1 MTETPS
7 STPSPRH
14 LGNSYV
20 LEEQIGSGAQGEV
33 WKGRAKD
40 SPQPLAFKI
49 LHTAITTE
57 SSVIDAFLK
66 ERTALKKAS
75 GPNVIEVHDIVVERN
90 TLGLV
95 MDYADGGSLR
105 DIIRSQGSLPP
116 HEVARIGSH
125 MASGI
130 MAVHN
135 AGIIHRDIKPENVL
149 IDSSTSPSTPKI
161 ADFGIAS
168 ICDSTSATRTA
179 AGAGTPLYMAPEV
192 NGGYRSSPAMDVYS
206 LGIVLYEMAC
216 GVTPFNGPY
225 NYVIAAHA
233 QTAPIRPTGIPD
245 SLWDLLSTM
254 LDKNPDARPQI
265 GEAKQ
270 NLDHL
275 AHALTGIPAA
285 PALNSSP
292 CTPETSGA
300 PALHNPQDNPQNPES
315 AETLAASHPA
325 IWPHPP
331 SAAPAYPGHPGPLG
345 SPAMGSPAMGSPAP
359 ASPSRRPGVV
369 MAIVAVTVCILALA
383 GTIGVIAYTQLSD
396 HGNRDTTANEADDA
410 PTSASQQPAPTAPS
424 ASDEPSTAGTTGA
437 DDKTTVTRTFIDS
450 LTQADEASVWRL
462 TTPQSRQQLENS
474 SPTPGYQSTRDYIVS
489 SASAGYT
496 VNTCMNST
504 DAAAAGIQ
512 VDANQLACRVDLSC
526 QASCSNPIIIL
537 EKDSDKVDSINFA
550 NH

>member
-33 WKGRAKD
+33 WKGHAKD

-105 DIIRSQGSLPP
+105 DIIRAQGSLPP
-116 HEVARIGSH
+116 HEVARIDPH

-135 AGIIHRDIKPENVL
+135 AGITHRDIKPENVL

-233 QTAPIRPTGIPD
+233 QTAPHTSRWNFRSALESPHHDAGQESGCAPPD
-245 SLWDLLSTM
+245 RRGETESGSPRTRAHG
-254 LDKNPDARPQI
+254 NPRSARPEFFPLHARDVGRARTSQPAGQSSES
-265 GEAKQ
+265 GERGNPRRIASG
-270 NLDHL
+270 HL
-275 AHALTGIPAA
+275 AA
-285 PALNSSP
+285 PAERRARISRASRP
-292 CTPETSGA
+292 PGEPRYGKPRYGKPRSGIAIQAPGCGDGDRRGHGVHSGA
-300 PALHNPQDNPQNPES
+300 RRRHRSLR
-315 AETLAASHPA
+315 LHPA
-325 IWPHPP
+325 VRPRK
-331 SAAPAYPGHPGPLG
+331 
-345 SPAMGSPAMGSPAP
+345 
-359 ASPSRRPGVV
+359 SRHYGER
-369 MAIVAVTVCILALA
+369 
-383 GTIGVIAYTQLSD
+383 
-396 HGNRDTTANEADDA
+396 
-410 PTSASQQPAPTAPS
+410 
-424 ASDEPSTAGTTGA
+424 
-437 DDKTTVTRTFIDS
+437 
-450 LTQADEASVWRL
+450 
-462 TTPQSRQQLENS
+462 SR
-474 SPTPGYQSTRDYIVS
+474 
-489 SASAGYT
+489 
-496 VNTCMNST
+496 
-504 DAAAAGIQ
+504 
-512 VDANQLACRVDLSC
+512 
-526 QASCSNPIIIL
+526 
-537 EKDSDKVDSINFA
+537 
-550 NH
+550 

>member
-161 ADFGIAS
+161 ANFGIAS

-331 SAAPAYPGHPGPLG
+331 SAAPAYPGHPGV
-345 SPAMGSPAMGSPAP
+345 SR
-359 ASPSRRPGVV
+359 ASRTPRASR
-369 MAIVAVTVCILALA
+369 
-383 GTIGVIAYTQLSD
+383 D
-396 HGNRDTTANEADDA
+396 HG
-410 PTSASQQPAPTAPS
+410 
-424 ASDEPSTAGTTGA
+424 EPRSGIA
-437 DDKTTVTRTFIDS
+437 I
-450 LTQADEASVWRL
+450 QA
-462 TTPQSRQQLENS
+462 
-474 SPTPGYQSTRDYIVS
+474 PGY
-489 SASAGYT
+489 G
-496 VNTCMNST
+496 
-504 DAAAAGIQ
+504 
-512 VDANQLACRVDLSC
+512 
-526 QASCSNPIIIL
+526 
-537 EKDSDKVDSINFA
+537 DSDRRGDGVHSGARRRHRSLRLHPAVRPRKPRHHGERSR
-550 NH
+550 

>member
-1 MTETPS
+1 
-7 STPSPRH
+7 
-14 LGNSYV
+14 
-20 LEEQIGSGAQGEV
+20 
-33 WKGRAKD
+33 
-40 SPQPLAFKI
+40 
-49 LHTAITTE
+49 
-57 SSVIDAFLK
+57 
-66 ERTALKKAS
+66 
-75 GPNVIEVHDIVVERN
+75 
-90 TLGLV
+90 
-95 MDYADGGSLR
+95 
-105 DIIRSQGSLPP
+105 
-116 HEVARIGSH
+116 

-233 QTAPIRPTGIPD
+233 QTIPIRPTGIPD
-245 SLWDLLSTM
+245 PLWDLLSTM

-285 PALNSSP
+285 PALESSP

-300 PALHNPQDNPQNPES
+300 PAIHNLQDNPQNPES

-325 IWPHPP
+325 IWPHQPHQP
-331 SAAPAYPGHPGPLG
+331 SAAPGYAGHPAYADPRGR
-345 SPAMGSPAMGSPAP
+345 PAP
-359 ASPSRRPGVV
+359 APLSRSRRPGAVI
-369 MAIVAVTVCILALA
+369 AIVTAMVCILALA
-383 GTIGVIAYTQLSD
+383 GTIGVIAYSRLSN

-410 PTSASQQPAPTAPS
+410 PTSASQQPNPTAPS
-424 ASDEPSTAGTTGA
+424 AGDEPTADGTTGA
-437 DDKTTVTRTFIDS
+437 DDKTAVTRTFIES

-526 QASCSNPIIIL
+526 QAGCSSPIIIL

>member
-1 MTETPS
+1 M
-7 STPSPRH
+7 
-14 LGNSYV
+14 
-20 LEEQIGSGAQGEV
+20 
-33 WKGRAKD
+33 
-40 SPQPLAFKI
+40 
-49 LHTAITTE
+49 
-57 SSVIDAFLK
+57 
-66 ERTALKKAS
+66 
-75 GPNVIEVHDIVVERN
+75 
-90 TLGLV
+90 
-95 MDYADGGSLR
+95 
-105 DIIRSQGSLPP
+105 
-116 HEVARIGSH
+116 
-125 MASGI
+125 
-130 MAVHN
+130 
-135 AGIIHRDIKPENVL
+135 
-149 IDSSTSPSTPKI
+149 
-161 ADFGIAS
+161 
-168 ICDSTSATRTA
+168 
-179 AGAGTPLYMAPEV
+179 
-192 NGGYRSSPAMDVYS
+192 
-206 LGIVLYEMAC
+206 
-216 GVTPFNGPY
+216 
-225 NYVIAAHA
+225 
-233 QTAPIRPTGIPD
+233 
-245 SLWDLLSTM
+245 M

-331 SAAPAYPGHPGPLG
+331 SAAPAYPGHPGPL
-345 SPAMGSPAMGSPAP
+345 GSPAMGSPAP

-526 QASCSNPIIIL
+526 QASCSSPIIIL

>member
-1 MTETPS
+1 
-7 STPSPRH
+7 
-14 LGNSYV
+14 
-20 LEEQIGSGAQGEV
+20 
-33 WKGRAKD
+33 
-40 SPQPLAFKI
+40 
-49 LHTAITTE
+49 
-57 SSVIDAFLK
+57 
-66 ERTALKKAS
+66 
-75 GPNVIEVHDIVVERN
+75 
-90 TLGLV
+90 
-95 MDYADGGSLR
+95 
-105 DIIRSQGSLPP
+105 
-116 HEVARIGSH
+116 
-125 MASGI
+125 
-130 MAVHN
+130 
-135 AGIIHRDIKPENVL
+135 
-149 IDSSTSPSTPKI
+149 
-161 ADFGIAS
+161 
-168 ICDSTSATRTA
+168 
-179 AGAGTPLYMAPEV
+179 MAPEV
-192 NGGYRSSPAMDVYS
+192 NGGYRSSPAIDVYS

-285 PALNSSP
+285 PALESSP

-300 PALHNPQDNPQNPES
+300 PAIHNLQDNPQNPES

-325 IWPHPP
+325 IWPHPS
-331 SAAPAYPGHPGPLG
+331 SAAPAYPGHPGYPGRPGLPG
-345 SPAMGSPAMGSPAP
+345 YPGPMGSPAP
-359 ASPSRRPGVV
+359 ASPSRRPGTVI
-369 MAIVAVTVCILALA
+369 AIVAAMVCILVLA
-383 GTIGVIAYTQLSD
+383 GAIGVFAYTRLSD

-424 ASDEPSTAGTTGA
+424 ASDEPTAAGTNGA
-437 DDKTTVTRTFIDS
+437 DDKTTVKTTVTRPFIDS

-496 VNTCMNST
+496 VNTCMNSS

-526 QASCSNPIIIL
+526 QAGCSSPIIIL

>member
-1 MTETPS
+1 MFS
-7 STPSPRH
+7 STPPHPRAH
-14 LGNSYV
+14 
-20 LEEQIGSGAQGEV
+20 
-33 WKGRAKD
+33 R
-40 SPQPLAFKI
+40 
-49 LHTAITTE
+49 
-57 SSVIDAFLK
+57 
-66 ERTALKKAS
+66 
-75 GPNVIEVHDIVVERN
+75 
-90 TLGLV
+90 
-95 MDYADGGSLR
+95 
-105 DIIRSQGSLPP
+105 RS
-116 HEVARIGSH
+116 R
-125 MASGI
+125 
-130 MAVHN
+130 
-135 AGIIHRDIKPENVL
+135 
-149 IDSSTSPSTPKI
+149 
-161 ADFGIAS
+161 
-168 ICDSTSATRTA
+168 TSASHPYATRHRPPA
-179 AGAGTPLYMAPEV
+179 QRREREPPLYMAPEV
-192 NGGYRSSPAMDVYS
+192 NGGYRSSPAIDVYS

-285 PALNSSP
+285 PALESSP

-300 PALHNPQDNPQNPES
+300 PAIHNLQDNPQNPES

-325 IWPHPP
+325 IWPHPS
-331 SAAPAYPGHPGPLG
+331 SAAPAYPGHPGYPGRPGLPG
-345 SPAMGSPAMGSPAP
+345 HPGYPGHPGPMGSPAP
-359 ASPSRRPGVV
+359 ASPSRRPGTVI
-369 MAIVAVTVCILALA
+369 AIVAAMVCILVLA
-383 GTIGVIAYTQLSD
+383 GAIGVIAYSRLSN

-410 PTSASQQPAPTAPS
+410 PTSASQQPNPTAPS
-424 ASDEPSTAGTTGA
+424 AGDEPTADGTTGA
-437 DDKTTVTRTFIDS
+437 DDKTAVTRTFIES

-526 QASCSNPIIIL
+526 QAGCSSPIIIL

>member
-1 MTETPS
+1 
-7 STPSPRH
+7 
-14 LGNSYV
+14 
-20 LEEQIGSGAQGEV
+20 
-33 WKGRAKD
+33 
-40 SPQPLAFKI
+40 
-49 LHTAITTE
+49 
-57 SSVIDAFLK
+57 
-66 ERTALKKAS
+66 
-75 GPNVIEVHDIVVERN
+75 
-90 TLGLV
+90 
-95 MDYADGGSLR
+95 
-105 DIIRSQGSLPP
+105 
-116 HEVARIGSH
+116 

-233 QTAPIRPTGIPD
+233 QTIPIRPTGIPD
-245 SLWDLLSTM
+245 PLWDLLSTM

-300 PALHNPQDNPQNPES
+300 HAIHNPQDNPQNPES

-325 IWPHPP
+325 IWPHQPHQP
-331 SAAPAYPGHPGPLG
+331 SAAPGYAGHPAYADPRGR
-345 SPAMGSPAMGSPAP
+345 PAP
-359 ASPSRRPGVV
+359 APLSRSRRPGAVI
-369 MAIVAVTVCILALA
+369 AIVTAMVCILALA
-383 GTIGVIAYTQLSD
+383 GTIGVIAYSRLSN

-410 PTSASQQPAPTAPS
+410 PTSASQQPNPTAPS
-424 ASDEPSTAGTTGA
+424 AGDEPTADGTTGA
-437 DDKTTVTRTFIDS
+437 DDKTAVTRTFIES

-512 VDANQLACRVDLSC
+512 VDADQFACRVDLSC
-526 QASCSNPIIIL
+526 QAGCSSPIIIL

>member
-1 MTETPS
+1 
-7 STPSPRH
+7 
-14 LGNSYV
+14 
-20 LEEQIGSGAQGEV
+20 
-33 WKGRAKD
+33 
-40 SPQPLAFKI
+40 
-49 LHTAITTE
+49 
-57 SSVIDAFLK
+57 
-66 ERTALKKAS
+66 
-75 GPNVIEVHDIVVERN
+75 
-90 TLGLV
+90 
-95 MDYADGGSLR
+95 
-105 DIIRSQGSLPP
+105 
-116 HEVARIGSH
+116 

-130 MAVHN
+130 TAVHN

-192 NGGYRSSPAMDVYS
+192 NGGYRPSPAMDVYS

-233 QTAPIRPTGIPD
+233 RIAPIRPTGIPD
-245 SLWDLLSTM
+245 PLWNLLITM
-254 LDKNPDARPQI
+254 LDKNPDARPRI

-292 CTPETSGA
+292 CTPETSGVHA
-300 PALHNPQDNPQNPES
+300 IHNPQDNPQNPES

-325 IWPHPP
+325 IWPHQPHQP
-331 SAAPAYPGHPGPLG
+331 SAAPGYAGHPAYADPRGR
-345 SPAMGSPAMGSPAP
+345 PAP
-359 ASPSRRPGVV
+359 APLSRSRRPGAVI
-369 MAIVAVTVCILALA
+369 AIVTAMVCILALA
-383 GTIGVIAYTQLSD
+383 GTIGVIAYSRLSN

-410 PTSASQQPAPTAPS
+410 PTSASQQPNPTAPS
-424 ASDEPSTAGTTGA
+424 AGDEPTADGTTGA
-437 DDKTTVTRTFIDS
+437 DDKTAVTRTFIES

-526 QASCSNPIIIL
+526 QAGCSSPIIIL

>member
-1 MTETPS
+1 
-7 STPSPRH
+7 
-14 LGNSYV
+14 
-20 LEEQIGSGAQGEV
+20 
-33 WKGRAKD
+33 
-40 SPQPLAFKI
+40 
-49 LHTAITTE
+49 
-57 SSVIDAFLK
+57 
-66 ERTALKKAS
+66 
-75 GPNVIEVHDIVVERN
+75 
-90 TLGLV
+90 
-95 MDYADGGSLR
+95 
-105 DIIRSQGSLPP
+105 
-116 HEVARIGSH
+116 

-292 CTPETSGA
+292 CTPETSARPHFTTRRTILRIRRARKPSPHRIRPSGRTRRAPRPHTPGTPGVSRASPDTPGIPGPWGA
-300 PALHNPQDNPQNPES
+300 PLRHR
-315 AETLAASHPA
+315 
-325 IWPHPP
+325 
-331 SAAPAYPGHPGPLG
+331 HPG
-345 SPAMGSPAMGSPAP
+345 A
-359 ASPSRRPGVV
+359 
-369 MAIVAVTVCILALA
+369 
-383 GTIGVIAYTQLSD
+383 
-396 HGNRDTTANEADDA
+396 
-410 PTSASQQPAPTAPS
+410 
-424 ASDEPSTAGTTGA
+424 
-437 DDKTTVTRTFIDS
+437 
-450 LTQADEASVWRL
+450 
-462 TTPQSRQQLENS
+462 
-474 SPTPGYQSTRDYIVS
+474 
-489 SASAGYT
+489 
-496 VNTCMNST
+496 
-504 DAAAAGIQ
+504 
-512 VDANQLACRVDLSC
+512 RVR
-526 QASCSNPIIIL
+526 
-537 EKDSDKVDSINFA
+537 
-550 NH
+550 